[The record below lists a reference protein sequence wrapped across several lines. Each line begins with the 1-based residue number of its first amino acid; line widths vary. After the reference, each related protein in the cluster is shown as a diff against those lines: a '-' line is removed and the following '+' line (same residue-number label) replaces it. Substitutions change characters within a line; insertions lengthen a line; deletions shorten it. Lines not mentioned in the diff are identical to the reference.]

1 MIPVVRTTQKDWLE
15 RALRFYA
22 KKEKFSL
29 IDDAKLNLTSDDLV
43 SAVTLI
49 KAVKDKSDLSWS
61 QIVAVLAGIGI
72 TGAGVWIIGAAIA
85 DPEPTSKLGLLITGG
100 IVLALTGSLGTL
112 AALGVRVSIRVK
124 SLNGE
129 WVIEPKR

>member
-29 IDDAKLNLTSDDLV
+29 IDDAKLNLTSNDLV
-43 SAVTLI
+43 SGVTLI
-49 KAVKDKSDLSWS
+49 KAAREKSELSWS
-61 QIVAVLAGIGI
+61 QIVAVLTGIGI
-72 TGAGVWIIGAAIA
+72 TGTGVWIIAAAIA
-85 DPEPTSKLGLLITGG
+85 DPEPTSKLGLLIAGG

-112 AALGVRVSIRVK
+112 AALGVRVFIK
-124 SLNGE
+124 FKNLNGE